1 MYFLQIG
8 GQVCEGFDEE
18 GVDESDGVEIV
29 EFVVAY
35 AFFCTGELFEE
46 GGEEVGVGNDALLEH
61 CRC

>member
-18 GVDESDGVEIV
+18 GMDESDGVEIV

-35 AFFCTGELFEE
+35 AFFCIGELFEE
-46 GGEEVGVGNDALLEH
+46 GREEVGVASNALLEH
-61 CRC
+61 GRR